1 MDLGGECHIAEL
13 PFSAPSIGVCD
24 MGVFIPAES
33 HLVTWC
39 LPLLHCKVAMS
50 PLINNK

>member
-33 HLVTWC
+33 QPCYVVSATP
-39 LPLLHCKVAMS
+39 PLQSSYVSL
-50 PLINNK
+50 NKQ